1 MKHIEIYTDGACSG
15 CAVFLR
21 FGLNSSIENLRIV
34 VFPGWCLP
42 SAGTGSLKS
51 GCDLCILRADAPM
64 PNGMGAES
72 PPEKTRPGPIKHTMQ
87 LHSIIIGNG
96 VYVKYL
102 AL

>member
-1 MKHIEIYTDGACSG
+1 M
-15 CAVFLR
+15 
-21 FGLNSSIENLRIV
+21 
-34 VFPGWCLP
+34 
-42 SAGTGSLKS
+42 GSEMCIRDSLQVPDPLKS

-87 LHSIIIGNG
+87 LHSIIIGND

>member
-1 MKHIEIYTDGACSG
+1 MTGVGKTDLVRKLVQKLEFQQRFVEIQMDG
-15 CAVFLR
+15 
-21 FGLNSSIENLRIV
+21 
-34 VFPGWCLP
+34 
-42 SAGTGSLKS
+42 GSEKG